1 MQKFRA
7 NLQIKVPEVRV
18 IGEEGEQLGVMSTA
32 DALKLAYEQEL
43 DLVEVAPNANPPVV
57 KIVDIAKFR
66 YQQQKAE
73 SQNRKNA
80 KKTEVKTLRLSVRI
94 SENDLNVR
102 AKQAEKFLT
111 EGNLVRV
118 ELRMRGREQA
128 FVQIAEQQIAKFP
141 TLIQIPFK
149 TEIPVKR
156 MGSVLMTVL
165 APSTNK

>member
-1 MQKFRA
+1 LQKFRA

>member
-18 IGEEGEQLGVMSTA
+18 IGEEGEQLGVMPTA

-102 AKQAEKFLT
+102 AKQAEKFLA